1 MKATTPVTLAVCIL
15 FALGCGGTL
24 KARTD
29 GDTDA
34 PADGPADVSTETPG
48 DVDTDAP
55 DPCEAYPDT
64 PCVVLPHE
72 GGSQDVL
79 VDFHADVD
87 TADFYLLVD
96 TTGTMDPS
104 IADVAAAFT
113 SDIRPAAE
121 AAFADVQFGL
131 GHFNDF
137 PMDPYGQGNDM
148 PFWHMLDVQ
157 ADLDAVQTELDTLPG
172 NDAWGNGQDLPEAN
186 AVALTITATGLGI
199 DAGGATI
206 PDQSCVGAGMFGYP
220 CFRPDALPV
229 VILISDAEWHN
240 GEDGAHAYDPADFT
254 THGYDD
260 AVAAFDAAGI
270 KFMGV
275 HIPAGEADGLTPM
288 EHFATDTASLDAAGD
303 PLVSTGPAN
312 TAGERTA
319 TLIDTLRAE
328 ARFDVACAAEDE
340 PDDPPGDDR
349 DATVFVTSIAPES
362 ATPPTGAPD
371 PTSDATTFYDVTQ
384 GRDMTFLVTLENADH
399 PSEGA
404 PVESLVWIVALGD
417 GTTEIGRVSIMVIVP

>member
-1 MKATTPVTLAVCIL
+1 MKTTITLALAACTAIGCGSTVKATA
-15 FALGCGGTL
+15 
-24 KARTD
+24 D

-34 PADGPADVSTETPG
+34 PADGPGDVSTETPG

-55 DPCEAYPDT
+55 DPCEAYPDD

-72 GGSQDVL
+72 GGTREIL
-79 VDFHADVD
+79 VDFHTDVD
-87 TADFYLLVD
+87 QADFYLLVD
-96 TTGTMDPS
+96 TTGTMDGS
-104 IADVAAAFT
+104 ISDVAAAFT

-121 AAFADVQFGL
+121 AAFRDVQFGL

-137 PMDPYGQGNDM
+137 PMDPYGQSNDM
-148 PFWHMLDVQ
+148 PFWHMLSVGT
-157 ADLDAVQTELDTLPG
+157 DLDAVQTELDTLPD

-186 AVALTITATGLGI
+186 AVALTITATGLGL
-199 DAGGATI
+199 DTGGATI
-206 PDQSCVGAGMFGYP
+206 PDQACMASGMFGYP

-229 VILISDAEWHN
+229 VIMISDAVWHN
-240 GEDGAHAYDPADFT
+240 GEGDSDPYDPADFT
-254 THGYDD
+254 THNYDD
-260 AVAAFDAAGI
+260 AVAAFNAAGI

-275 HIPAGEADGLTPM
+275 HIPAGAADGLTPM

-303 PLVSTGPAN
+303 PLVSTGDAN

-328 ARFDVACAAEDE
+328 ARFDVACEAQDE

-349 DATVFVTSIAPES
+349 DATVFVTSIAPDS

-371 PTSDATTFYDVTQ
+371 PTSDDTTFYDVTQ
-384 GRDMTFLVTLENADH
+384 GTDMTFLVTLENTDH
-399 PSEGA
+399 PSEST

-417 GTTEIGRVSIMVIVP
+417 GTTEIGRVAIMVIVP

>member
-1 MKATTPVTLAVCIL
+1 MRTLITPALVACT
-15 FALGCGGTL
+15 ALGCGGTL
-24 KARTD
+24 KAHMD
-29 GDTDA
+29 GESDA
-34 PADGPADVSTETPG
+34 PGDSPGDVSSETPA

-64 PCVVLPHE
+64 PCVLLPYE
-72 GGSQDVL
+72 GASEDVL
-79 VDFHADVD
+79 VEFHADVD
-87 TADFYLLVD
+87 SADFYLLVD
-96 TTGTMDPS
+96 TTGTMDAS
-104 IADVAAAFT
+104 ISDVAAAFT

-121 AAFADVQFGL
+121 AAFGDVQFGL

-137 PMDPYGQGNDM
+137 PVDPYGNTNDM
-148 PFWHMLDVQ
+148 PFWHMLDVST
-157 ADLDAVQTELDTLPG
+157 DMDAVQTELDTMPG
-172 NDAWGNGQDLPEAN
+172 NDTWGDGRDWPEAN

-206 PDQSCVGAGMFGYP
+206 PDQSCTTAGAFGYP

-229 VILISDAEWHN
+229 VIMISDAEWHN
-240 GEDGAHAYDPADFT
+240 GEDGANTYDPADFT
-254 THGYDD
+254 THTYDD
-260 AVAAFDAAGI
+260 AVDAFTAAGI

-288 EHFATDTASLDAAGD
+288 EHFAEATGSLDASGA
-303 PLVSTGPAN
+303 PLVSTGTAA

-328 ARFDVACAAEDE
+328 ARFDVACEAQDE
-340 PDDPPGDDR
+340 PGDDR

-362 ATPPTGAPD
+362 ATPPAGAPD
-371 PTSDATTFYDVTQ
+371 PTMDATTFHDVTQ
-384 GRDMTFLVTLENADH
+384 GTDMTFRVTLENTDH
-399 PSEGA
+399 PSESE